1 MHALRERSE
10 GLANILSVE
19 AGLNPL
25 QDREYVGYIKAV
37 NDLVNMELI
46 DLEESKD
53 V

>member
-1 MHALRERSE
+1 MHALKERAD
-10 GLANILSVE
+10 GLTHILSVE
-19 AGLNPL
+19 AGFNPL

-37 NDLVNMELI
+37 NDIVNMELI